1 MIPNAFKLMNNIT
14 YRPAR
19 LDDINALQV
28 IEAASF
34 KSDLLSR
41 RALQQGIRS
50 QSQWIQVAVNE
61 AGAPVGYC
69 QLHFNSKTHVA
80 RLYSIAVLEAW
91 RGRGIARTL
100 IENAADHAMSQGKTS
115 LVLEAR
121 SADSRLVQFY
131 ADQRFSAV
139 EKLPGYYEDG
149 ADAIRMTRP
158 LGAEFDTEA
167 VSRRVRE
174 LRQIIVVV
182 PREQDAKIIEAAG
195 GAKQRPMIVTAQQ
208 FLALGHMLGEGVKV
222 LNLCPCEEY
231 LSSGYYVSLIAE
243 ARGNRTLPSIET
255 ISGLVSKRLYQQYL
269 EELTRLL
276 PAAEFL
282 EPLRSAKTG
291 NVSLELYFGQTGQPW
306 ARQIAKRCYQLFA
319 APVLEIL
326 VVERKGKWA
335 IDYIWPLSVSSVD
348 AKDRPRFIAA
358 LMAALNPSLPR
369 PAGRQNY
376 PFDLAILIDPD
387 EKLPPSDA
395 RALTLTIRALAKQE
409 IHAELIGKEDFK
421 RLSAFDALYIRT
433 TTNIDHYSY
442 RFSRKAADLGLPVID
457 DPQSILR
464 CSNKVFLAEAL
475 TRAGLDTPQTRL
487 VTRANLASVAK
498 SLPYPCVLKIPDGSF
513 SRGMVKARNPEE
525 FLAGA
530 QNMLV
535 DSFVILAQEFLP
547 TDFDWRIGILD
558 GKPIFACKYFMSRGH
573 WQIYHHKSSGQVS
586 SGGFSCCT
594 LEEVPAAVLQASIR
608 ASLTIGDG
616 LYGVDVKHLAD
627 RAVIIEV
634 NDNPSIDAGIEDKIY
649 GEAIYSGLASVFRRR
664 ILASKGI
671 SGG

>member
-1 MIPNAFKLMNNIT
+1 MSDIT
-14 YRPAR
+14 YRPAK

-34 KSDLLSR
+34 KTDLLSR
-41 RALQQGIRS
+41 RALRQGIRS
-50 QSQWIQVAVNE
+50 ASQWFQVAVNE

-80 RLYSIAVLEAW
+80 RLYSIAVLEAL

-100 IENAADHAMSQGKTS
+100 IENAADEALSRGKTS
-115 LVLEAR
+115 LGLEAR
-121 SADSRLVQFY
+121 SSDDRLIQFY
-131 ADQRFSAV
+131 AGLGFSAI

-158 LGAEFDTEA
+158 LHAEAATDA
-167 VSRRVRE
+167 DRRRARE
-174 LRQIIVVV
+174 FRQTVIVV
-182 PREQDAKIIEAAG
+182 PREQDAKIIEAAND
-195 GAKQRPMIVTAQQ
+195 AKRRPMIVTAQQ
-208 FLALGHMLGEGVKV
+208 FLALGYMLGAGVKV

-255 ISGLVSKRLYQQYL
+255 ISGLVTKRLYQQYL
-269 EELTRLL
+269 EELSRVL
-276 PAAEFL
+276 PAAEVL

-291 NVSLELYFGQTGQPW
+291 NISLELYFGQTDQPW

-348 AKDRPRFIAA
+348 AKDRPRFTAA
-358 LMAALNPSLPR
+358 LMAALSPSLPR
-369 PAGRQNY
+369 PVGRQSY
-376 PFDLAILIDPD
+376 PFDLAILVDPD

-409 IHAELIGKEDFK
+409 IHAELIGKDDFK
-421 RLSAFDALYIRT
+421 RLNAFDALYIRT

-442 RFSRKAADLGLPVID
+442 RFSRKAAELGLPVID

-498 SLPYPCVLKIPDGSF
+498 ALPYPCVLKIPDGSF
-513 SRGMVKARNPEE
+513 SRGMVKARNAEE

-530 QNMLV
+530 QTMLA

-547 TDFDWRIGILD
+547 TDYDWRIGILD
-558 GKPIFACKYFMSRGH
+558 GEPIFACKYFMSRGH
-573 WQIYHHKSSGQVS
+573 WQIYHHKSAGQVT
-586 SGGFSCCT
+586 SGGFACCT
-594 LEEVPAAVLQASIR
+594 LEDVPAVVLQASIR

-634 NDNPSIDAGIEDKIY
+634 NDNPNIDSGVEDKIY
-649 GEAIYSGLASVFRRR
+649 GEAIYANLAAVFRRR
-664 ILASKGI
+664 ILASKGV